1 MYPNIEEIFY
11 QVIESDDHDCFLH
24 LMTKSSDREFREVA
38 GAKGAE
44 YADIEEVNAAN
55 CCAYEKA
62 GFIYGFRTAIK
73 LLAEA
78 L

>member
-24 LMTKSSDREFREVA
+24 LMTKSSDRKFREVA
-38 GAKGAE
+38 SVPGVAYSA
-44 YADIEEVNAAN
+44 IEEVNAAN

-62 GFIYGFRTAIK
+62 GFIYGFRTAVR
-73 LLAEA
+73 LSVEA